1 MKKFPNLFPEDSP
14 RIIQRSRLV
23 FKEGKWREVTY
34 KREKLTASGVYNFI
48 VTLEG
53 IVFIRGASAR
63 VADRAIGHIDLAK

>member
-23 FKEGKWREVTY
+23 LKEGKWREVTY
-34 KREKLTASGVYNFI
+34 KREERTASGVYNFI
-48 VTLEG
+48 VTIEG
-53 IVFIRGASAR
+53 IVFIRRASAR